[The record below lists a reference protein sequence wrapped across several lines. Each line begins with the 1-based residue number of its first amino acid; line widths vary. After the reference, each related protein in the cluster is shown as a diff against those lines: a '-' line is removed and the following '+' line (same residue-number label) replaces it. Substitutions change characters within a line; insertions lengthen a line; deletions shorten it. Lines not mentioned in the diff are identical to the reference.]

1 MNLGTDHKNSL
12 FKLLRLTPKSLRLRM
27 VYELF
32 AMILISIMEI
42 LIMVLVVPLLSTL
55 TTGETNS
62 QIFES
67 LFNALGFSSPDG
79 RITALCTTL
88 LFFYLIKSIITSL
101 ATYSQ
106 IQFSQKFEES
116 ISRSLL
122 ISIISQP
129 YEFHLSNNSSILIN
143 KVSKEVDQIKK
154 TLISLFAAFTE
165 SLIVLALL
173 GFVLINN
180 PLGSIGSVFVVL
192 LSGALFLRMTKNRL
206 VQLGLKLNKE
216 SALANQHLIQSLH
229 GIKEIKIRSL
239 DRYFVNRY
247 ITSNTIYKRT
257 EGSYLFISRLPAIA
271 FELIAILGLITSIF
285 LLYFTKT
292 DHSSVTQ
299 SLGILVA
306 VSFRLIPSSNRI
318 IVGLN
323 DLKYSRNSIES
334 TVKMIENSDRSSERI
349 RIEHF
354 SNKIEFKN
362 VAYAY
367 ASEESPVVENLSF
380 TIKTGEKIG
389 IIGESGSGKSTV
401 LDLLLGLIQPNKGS
415 ISIDDRKFDGTRMRW
430 GKVIGY
436 VAQNT
441 YLADDTL
448 RNNVAF
454 GFDPLDISESRVNA
468 CIELSHLSRIAHEDP
483 AGLNQILGEHGSKIS
498 GGEKQRIGI
507 ARCIYQD
514 PEIIVLDEATSALDS
529 ATEQIVMNNLFNL
542 QPGKTFII
550 VAHRLATIA
559 KCDKVLLINGG
570 TIRRILVGEEIAT
583 YISEA
588 MNL

>member
-1 MNLGTDHKNSL
+1 
-12 FKLLRLTPKSLRLRM
+12 M

-42 LIMVLVVPLLSTL
+42 IIMVIVVPLLSTL
-55 TTGETNS
+55 TSGETNS
-62 QIFES
+62 QLFES
-67 LFNALGFSSPDG
+67 LFNLLYISSSNG
-79 RITALCTTL
+79 RITVLCTTL
-88 LFFYLIKSIITSL
+88 LIVYIVKSTIASL
-101 ATYSQ
+101 TTYSQ
-106 IQFSQKFEES
+106 IQFSQQFEES

-122 ISIISQP
+122 VSIISQP
-129 YEFHLSNNSSILIN
+129 YEFHLGNNSSVLVN

-165 SLIVLALL
+165 SIIVFALL

-180 PLGSIGSVFVVL
+180 PLGSIGSVSVVL
-192 LSGALFLRMTKNRL
+192 LSGSLFLGVTKNRL
-206 VQLGLKLNKE
+206 IQLGLKLNTE

-239 DRYFVNRY
+239 DRHFVNRY
-247 ITSNTIYKRT
+247 IVSNTIYKKT

-271 FELIAILGLITSIF
+271 FELIAILGLITSVF
-285 LLYFTKT
+285 LLYFTNT
-292 DHSSVTQ
+292 DSRSITQ

-323 DLKYSRNSIES
+323 DLKYSKNSIES
-334 TVKMIENSDRSSERI
+334 TVEMIVDSDSISKQI
-349 RIEHF
+349 QVEHF
-354 SNKIEFKN
+354 SNKIDFKN
-362 VAYAY
+362 VTYSY
-367 ASEESPVVENLSF
+367 TSGESPVVENLSF
-380 TIKTGEKIG
+380 TIEIGEKFG

-401 LDLLLGLIQPNKGS
+401 LDLLLGLIQPNTGS
-415 ISIDDRKFDGTRMRW
+415 ISIDGLDFNGARMRW

-436 VAQNT
+436 VAQDI

-454 GFDPLDISESRVNA
+454 GFDPLDISESRVST
-468 CIELSHLSRIAHEDP
+468 CLELTHLSRIALDDP
-483 AGLNQILGEHGSKIS
+483 AGMDQILGERGSKIS

-529 ATEQIVMNNLFNL
+529 ETEQIVMNNLFNL
-542 QPGKTFII
+542 QPKKTFII
-550 VAHRLATIA
+550 VAHRLATIS
-559 KCDKVLLINGG
+559 KCDKVLLIDKGNVP
-570 TIRRILVGEEIAT
+570 RILIGEEIADF
-583 YISEA
+583 ISETKHK
-588 MNL
+588 

>member
-1 MNLGTDHKNSL
+1 MNFGIDQKNSL
-12 FKLLRLTPKSLRLRM
+12 FKLLRLTPKSLRVRM

-42 LIMVLVVPLLSTL
+42 IIMVIVVPLLSTL
-55 TTGETNS
+55 TSGETNS
-62 QIFES
+62 QLFES
-67 LFNALGFSSPDG
+67 LFNLLEISSSNG
-79 RITALCTTL
+79 RITVLCTTL
-88 LFFYLIKSIITSL
+88 LIVYIVKSTIASL

-106 IQFSQKFEES
+106 IQFSQQFEES

-122 ISIISQP
+122 VSIISQP
-129 YEFHLSNNSSILIN
+129 YEFHLGNNSSVLVN

-165 SLIVLALL
+165 SIIVFALL

-180 PLGSIGSVFVVL
+180 PLGSIGSVSVVL
-192 LSGALFLRMTKNRL
+192 LAGALFLGVTKNRL
-206 VQLGLKLNKE
+206 IQLGLKLNTE

-239 DRYFVNRY
+239 DRHFVNRY
-247 ITSNTIYKRT
+247 IVSNTIYKRT

-271 FELIAILGLITSIF
+271 FELIAILGLITSVF
-285 LLYFTKT
+285 LLYFTNT
-292 DHSSVTQ
+292 DSRSITQ

-323 DLKYSRNSIES
+323 DLKYSKNSIES
-334 TVKMIENSDRSSERI
+334 TVEMIVDSDSISKQLEV
-349 RIEHF
+349 EHF

-362 VAYAY
+362 VTYSY
-367 ASEESPVVENLSF
+367 TSGESPVVENLSF
-380 TIKTGEKIG
+380 TIEIGEKVG
-389 IIGESGSGKSTV
+389 IIGESGSGKSSV
-401 LDLLLGLIQPNKGS
+401 LDLLLGLIQPKMGS
-415 ISIDDRKFDGTRMRW
+415 ISIDGLDFDGARMRW
-430 GKVIGY
+430 GKLIGY
-436 VAQNT
+436 VAQDI

-454 GFDPLDISESRVNA
+454 GFDPLDISESRVST
-468 CIELSHLSRIAHEDP
+468 CLELSHLSRIVLDDP
-483 AGLNQILGEHGSKIS
+483 AGMDQILGERGSKIS

-529 ATEQIVMNNLFNL
+529 ETEQIVMNNLFNL
-542 QPGKTFII
+542 QPKKTFII

-559 KCDKVLLINGG
+559 KCDKVLLMNKDNVA
-570 TIRRILVGEEIAT
+570 RILIGEEIAAF
-583 YISEA
+583 ISETKHI
-588 MNL
+588 

>member
-1 MNLGTDHKNSL
+1 
-12 FKLLRLTPKSLRLRM
+12 M

-42 LIMVLVVPLLSTL
+42 IIMVIVVPLLSTL
-55 TTGETNS
+55 TSGETNS
-62 QIFES
+62 QLFES
-67 LFNALGFSSPDG
+67 LFNLLYISSSNG
-79 RITALCTTL
+79 RITVLCTTL
-88 LFFYLIKSIITSL
+88 LIVYIVKSTIASL
-101 ATYSQ
+101 TTYSQ
-106 IQFSQKFEES
+106 IQFSQQFEES

-122 ISIISQP
+122 VSIISQP
-129 YEFHLSNNSSILIN
+129 YEFHLGNNSSVLVN

-165 SLIVLALL
+165 SIIVFALL

-180 PLGSIGSVFVVL
+180 PLGSIGSVSVVL
-192 LSGALFLRMTKNRL
+192 LSGALFLGVTKNRL
-206 VQLGLKLNKE
+206 IQLGLKLNTE

-239 DRYFVNRY
+239 DRHFVNRY
-247 ITSNTIYKRT
+247 IVSNTIYKKT

-271 FELIAILGLITSIF
+271 FELIAILGLITSVF
-285 LLYFTKT
+285 LLYFTNT
-292 DHSSVTQ
+292 DSRSITQ

-323 DLKYSRNSIES
+323 DLKYSKNSIES
-334 TVKMIENSDRSSERI
+334 TVEMIVDSDSISKQI
-349 RIEHF
+349 QVEHF
-354 SNKIEFKN
+354 SNKIDFKN
-362 VAYAY
+362 VTYSY
-367 ASEESPVVENLSF
+367 TSGESPVVENLSF
-380 TIKTGEKIG
+380 TIEIGEKFG

-401 LDLLLGLIQPNKGS
+401 LDLLLGLIQPNTGS
-415 ISIDDRKFDGTRMRW
+415 ISIDGLDFNGARMRW

-436 VAQNT
+436 VAQDI

-454 GFDPLDISESRVNA
+454 GFDPLDISESRVST
-468 CIELSHLSRIAHEDP
+468 CLELTHLSRIALDDP
-483 AGLNQILGEHGSKIS
+483 AGMDQILGERGSKIS

-529 ATEQIVMNNLFNL
+529 ETEQIVMNNLFNL
-542 QPGKTFII
+542 QPKKTFII
-550 VAHRLATIA
+550 VAHRLATIS
-559 KCDKVLLINGG
+559 KCDKVLLIDKGNVP
-570 TIRRILVGEEIAT
+570 RILIGEEIADF
-583 YISEA
+583 ISETKHK
-588 MNL
+588 

>member
-1 MNLGTDHKNSL
+1 MNFGIDQKNSL
-12 FKLLRLTPKSLRLRM
+12 LKLLRLTPKSLRIRM

-42 LIMVLVVPLLSTL
+42 IIMVIVVPLLSTL
-55 TTGETNS
+55 TSGETNS
-62 QIFES
+62 QLFES
-67 LFNALGFSSPDG
+67 LFNLLYISSSNG
-79 RITALCTTL
+79 RITVLCTTL
-88 LFFYLIKSIITSL
+88 LIVYIVKSTIASL
-101 ATYSQ
+101 TTYSQ
-106 IQFSQKFEES
+106 IQFSQQFEES

-122 ISIISQP
+122 VSIISQP
-129 YEFHLSNNSSILIN
+129 YEFHLGNNSSVLVN

-165 SLIVLALL
+165 SIIVFALL

-180 PLGSIGSVFVVL
+180 PLGSIGSVSVVL
-192 LSGALFLRMTKNRL
+192 LSGALFLGVTKNRL
-206 VQLGLKLNKE
+206 IQLGLKLNTE

-239 DRYFVNRY
+239 DRHFVNRY
-247 ITSNTIYKRT
+247 IVSNTIYKKT

-271 FELIAILGLITSIF
+271 FELIAILGLITSVF
-285 LLYFTKT
+285 LLYFTNT
-292 DHSSVTQ
+292 DSRSITQ

-323 DLKYSRNSIES
+323 DLKYSKNSIES
-334 TVKMIENSDRSSERI
+334 TVEMIVDSDSISKQI
-349 RIEHF
+349 QVEHF
-354 SNKIEFKN
+354 SNKIDFKN
-362 VAYAY
+362 VTYSY
-367 ASEESPVVENLSF
+367 TYGEGPVVENLSF
-380 TIKTGEKIG
+380 TIEIGEKFG

-401 LDLLLGLIQPNKGS
+401 LDLLLGLIQPKKGS
-415 ISIDDRKFDGTRMRW
+415 ISIDGLDFNGARMRW

-436 VAQNT
+436 VAQDI

-454 GFDPLDISESRVNA
+454 GFDPLDISESRVST
-468 CIELSHLSRIAHEDP
+468 CLELTHLSRIALDDP
-483 AGLNQILGEHGSKIS
+483 AGMDQILGERGSKIS

-529 ATEQIVMNNLFNL
+529 ETEQIVMNNLFNL
-542 QPGKTFII
+542 QPKKTFII
-550 VAHRLATIA
+550 VAHRLAAIA
-559 KCDKVLLINGG
+559 KCDKVLLINKDNVA
-570 TIRRILVGEEIAT
+570 RILIGEEIAT
-583 YISEA
+583 FISETKHI
-588 MNL
+588 

>member
-1 MNLGTDHKNSL
+1 
-12 FKLLRLTPKSLRLRM
+12 M

-42 LIMVLVVPLLSTL
+42 IIMVIVVPLLSTL
-55 TTGETNS
+55 TSGDTNS
-62 QIFES
+62 QLFES
-67 LFNALGFSSPDG
+67 LFNLLEISSSNG
-79 RITALCTTL
+79 RITVLCTTL
-88 LFFYLIKSIITSL
+88 LIVYIVKSTIASL

-106 IQFSQKFEES
+106 IQFSQQFEES

-122 ISIISQP
+122 VSIISQP
-129 YEFHLSNNSSILIN
+129 YEFHLGNNSSVLVN

-165 SLIVLALL
+165 SIIVFALL

-180 PLGSIGSVFVVL
+180 PLGSIGSVSVVL
-192 LSGALFLRMTKNRL
+192 LAGALFLGVTKNRL
-206 VQLGLKLNKE
+206 IQLGLKLNTE

-239 DRYFVNRY
+239 DRHFVNRY
-247 ITSNTIYKRT
+247 IVSNTIYKRT
-257 EGSYLFISRLPAIA
+257 EGSDLFISRLPAIA
-271 FELIAILGLITSIF
+271 FELIAILGLITSVF
-285 LLYFTKT
+285 LLYFTNT
-292 DHSSVTQ
+292 DSRSITQ

-323 DLKYSRNSIES
+323 DLKYSKNSIES
-334 TVKMIENSDRSSERI
+334 TVEMIVDSDSISKQLQV
-349 RIEHF
+349 EHF

-362 VAYAY
+362 VTYSY
-367 ASEESPVVENLSF
+367 TSGESPVVENLSF
-380 TIKTGEKIG
+380 TIEIGEKVG
-389 IIGESGSGKSTV
+389 IIGESGSGKSSV
-401 LDLLLGLIQPNKGS
+401 LDLLLGLIQPKMGS
-415 ISIDDRKFDGTRMRW
+415 ISIDGLDFDGARMRW
-430 GKVIGY
+430 GKLIGY
-436 VAQNT
+436 VAQDI

-454 GFDPLDISESRVNA
+454 GFDPLDISESRVST
-468 CIELSHLSRIAHEDP
+468 CLELSHLSRIVLDDP
-483 AGLNQILGEHGSKIS
+483 AGMDQILGERGSKIS

-529 ATEQIVMNNLFNL
+529 ETEQIVMNNLFNL
-542 QPGKTFII
+542 QPKKTFII

-559 KCDKVLLINGG
+559 KCDKVLLMNKDNVA
-570 TIRRILVGEEIAT
+570 RILIGEEIAAF
-583 YISEA
+583 ISETKHI
-588 MNL
+588 

>member
-1 MNLGTDHKNSL
+1 
-12 FKLLRLTPKSLRLRM
+12 M

-42 LIMVLVVPLLSTL
+42 IIMVIVVPLLSTL
-55 TTGETNS
+55 TSGETNS
-62 QIFES
+62 QLFES
-67 LFNALGFSSPDG
+67 LFNLLYISSSNG
-79 RITALCTTL
+79 RITVLCTTL
-88 LFFYLIKSIITSL
+88 LIVYIVKSTIASL
-101 ATYSQ
+101 TTYSQ
-106 IQFSQKFEES
+106 IQFSQQFEES

-122 ISIISQP
+122 VSIISQP
-129 YEFHLSNNSSILIN
+129 YEFHLGNNSSVLVN

-165 SLIVLALL
+165 SIIVFALL

-180 PLGSIGSVFVVL
+180 PLGSIGSVSVVL
-192 LSGALFLRMTKNRL
+192 LSGSLFLGVTKNRL
-206 VQLGLKLNKE
+206 IQLGLKLNTE

-239 DRYFVNRY
+239 DRHFVNRY
-247 ITSNTIYKRT
+247 IVSNTIYKKT

-271 FELIAILGLITSIF
+271 FELIAILGLITSVF
-285 LLYFTKT
+285 LLYFTNT
-292 DHSSVTQ
+292 DSRSITQ

-323 DLKYSRNSIES
+323 DLKYSKNSIES
-334 TVKMIENSDRSSERI
+334 TVEMIVDSDSISKQI
-349 RIEHF
+349 QVEHF
-354 SNKIEFKN
+354 SNKIDFKN
-362 VAYAY
+362 VTYSY
-367 ASEESPVVENLSF
+367 TSGESPVVENLSF
-380 TIKTGEKIG
+380 TIEIGEKFG

-401 LDLLLGLIQPNKGS
+401 LDLLLGLIQPNTGS
-415 ISIDDRKFDGTRMRW
+415 ISIDGLDFNGARMRW

-436 VAQNT
+436 VAQDI

-454 GFDPLDISESRVNA
+454 GFDPLDISESRVST
-468 CIELSHLSRIAHEDP
+468 CLELTHLSRIALDDP
-483 AGLNQILGEHGSKIS
+483 AGMDQILGERGSKIS

-529 ATEQIVMNNLFNL
+529 ETEQIVMNNLFNL
-542 QPGKTFII
+542 QPKKTFII

-559 KCDKVLLINGG
+559 KCDKVLLINKDNVA
-570 TIRRILVGEEIAT
+570 RILIGEEIAT
-583 YISEA
+583 FISETKHI
-588 MNL
+588 